1 MFINKNSLIING
13 VNMGN
18 YITQAQ
24 YSYNKLWS
32 EDSGRNLSGTQMGTL
47 VGIFPKIILTFRKL
61 NATELQ
67 IITPILDNA
76 SQTVSYYDPTKQ
88 AQTTMTTYT
97 GDYEIL
103 NKHIISGK
111 SKNEGFTCSFI
122 SKSKRV

>member
-1 MFINKNSLIING
+1 MFINKNSLIINS

-32 EDSGRNLSGTQMGTL
+32 EDSGRNLSGTQTGTL
-47 VGIFPKIILTFRKL
+47 IGIYPKIIVTFRKL
-61 NATELQ
+61 TQAELKV
-67 IITPILDNA
+67 ITPILDSA